1 MATNVLTSV
10 DSPSWLNQ
18 WSMPFLWII
27 LAPIVTVP
35 LSAILFSTLAGYH
48 SPAEVGLPDR
58 SSHGW
63 FSFIREY
70 SEVVP
75 TLIAFSLP
83 GLFNLA
89 PFVWMLS
96 AKPRVRMAGALAG
109 LMGLVRLG
117 IPLAVLM
124 LGFDR
129 LTNASGTSYFDFV
142 TEGFVL
148 FWGEPHD
155 VIWFF
160 GALAWLG
167 TLLVWASFLMI
178 LYVYEQLTGREGEE
192 ASS

>member
-1 MATNVLTSV
+1 MVTTELTSRA
-10 DSPSWLNQ
+10 SSSWLNH
-18 WSMPFLWII
+18 WSMPFWWII

-58 SSHGW
+58 SGAW
-63 FSFIREY
+63 FIEANAY

-75 TLIAFSLP
+75 TLIAFTLP
-83 GLFNLA
+83 GLLNLA
-89 PFVWMLS
+89 PFIWTLS

-109 LMGLVRLG
+109 LLGLVRLG

-148 FWGEPHD
+148 FRGEPHD

-160 GALAWLG
+160 GALVWLG
-167 TLLVWASFLMI
+167 TLLMWASFLMI
-178 LYVYEQLTGREGEE
+178 LYVYEQLTGNTGHGKEGI
-192 ASS
+192 